1 MNDTLDLV
9 AVPRDLVLRPPE
21 LQLDRTIFAR
31 TGLSG
36 CIPPCEGVYLFHDLR
51 GVLYVGRS
59 ANLRRRFVQHLEHGQ
74 NPWLGMALS
83 SPVVEMCFS
92 WLRVVP
98 GESSSL
104 ERSLIRMF
112 RPPCN
117 RTPLLGRPGGTPE
130 AARKPRTSTV
140 ASNIAQYEEEEAK
153 R

>member
-9 AVPRDLVLRPPE
+9 AAPRDLVLRPPE

-36 CIPPCEGVYLFHDLR
+36 CIPSCEGVYLFHDLR

-59 ANLRRRFVQHLEHGQ
+59 ANLHRRFVQHLEHGQ

-83 SPVVEMCFS
+83 SPVVKMCFS
-92 WLRVVP
+92 WIQVEP
-98 GESSSL
+98 GESNSL

-117 RTPLLGRPGGTPE
+117 RTSLFDRPDGDPK
-130 AARKPRTSTV
+130 AACKSRVPTTVSTIV
-140 ASNIAQYEEEEAK
+140 QQEEEEA
-153 R
+153 RR